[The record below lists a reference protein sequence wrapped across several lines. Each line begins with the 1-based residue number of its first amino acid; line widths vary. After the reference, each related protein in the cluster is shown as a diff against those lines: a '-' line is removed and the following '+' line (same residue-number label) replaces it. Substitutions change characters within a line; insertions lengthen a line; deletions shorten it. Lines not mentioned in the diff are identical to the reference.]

1 MINDLRNRDDKTLIV
16 KSLDALK
23 ILINTVKETSE
34 KSRLEIKYKENKG
47 DDNSW
52 TPEIQTGR

>member
-1 MINDLRNRDDKTLIV
+1 MINDLRNRDDTTLIV

-52 TPEIQTGR
+52 APEIQTGR